1 MIENSK
7 DLMTVPS
14 EFDTRKTM
22 HVKGNCHDKAV
33 MENFFGRLKTEMFYV
48 EEDTFADYE
57 DFKRRA
63 EEYISRYNKSRI
75 KDYQHWKSPN
85 QVLSETQGL

>member
-1 MIENSK
+1 
-7 DLMTVPS
+7 
-14 EFDTRKTM
+14 M
-22 HVKGNCHDKAV
+22 HVKGNCHDNAV

-63 EEYISRYNKSRI
+63 GEYISRYNKCRI
-75 KDYQHWKSPN
+75 KDY
-85 QVLSETQGL
+85 